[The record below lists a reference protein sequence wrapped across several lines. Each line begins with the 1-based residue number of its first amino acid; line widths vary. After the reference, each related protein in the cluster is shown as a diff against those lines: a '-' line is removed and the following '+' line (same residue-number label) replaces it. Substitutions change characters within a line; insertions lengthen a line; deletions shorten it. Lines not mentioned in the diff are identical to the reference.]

1 VLDVRA
7 AASQRRDDI
16 RASASS
22 RAILGEIASSGDR
35 RGEDWTPAARTENPH
50 YALGWFTADVHGVH
64 IVFHNG
70 ANPGFRAAIVL
81 VPSSKAGAVILTN
94 GESDRFTNA
103 ATRSLLEQ
111 LLE

>member
-1 VLDVRA
+1 M
-7 AASQRRDDI
+7 
-16 RASASS
+16 
-22 RAILGEIASSGDR
+22 
-35 RGEDWTPAARTENPH
+35 GEDWTPAARTENLH

-94 GESDRFTNA
+94 GESDRFTDA
-103 ATRSLLEQ
+103 ATRGLLEQ